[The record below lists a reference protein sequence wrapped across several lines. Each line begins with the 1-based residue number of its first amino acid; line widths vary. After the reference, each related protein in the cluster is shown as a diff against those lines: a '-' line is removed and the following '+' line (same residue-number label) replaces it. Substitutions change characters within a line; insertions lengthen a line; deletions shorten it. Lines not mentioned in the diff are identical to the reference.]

1 MTADKPT
8 DINEEIAELIDR
20 LVKLDKDIIDAID
33 ELKAMEREKWS
44 ID

>member
-20 LVKLDKDIIDAID
+20 LVKLDKDIIDAIA

>member
-1 MTADKPT
+1 MTADT
-8 DINEEIAELIDR
+8 AITEEIAELIDR
-20 LVKLDKDIIDAID
+20 LVKLDKDIIDAIE

>member
-8 DINEEIAELIDR
+8 DITEEIAELIDR